1 LKISP
6 LDIRNQTFRTVFRGA
21 DNEEVRVFLDLVATE
36 YEGLVHENANLT
48 ERLRHAEDRLAD
60 FRNIEQ
66 TLRDGVLTAER
77 LASDARESS
86 KRESILVI
94 QDAELRAERI
104 LEDARR
110 RLGRLAEEIRDLQ
123 TKRDIYAEQMR
134 TFLVSHMEMLERNEQ
149 YLEGLDRVSEEASA
163 LVSRTRRPEARP
175 IAPPPPPRGRPE
187 AQPEIGFAEPQQP
200 AAPGYPPASA
210 YPAASPA
217 PPPARRPA
225 APAPSQPAPAPAA
238 PSRGGIIGR
247 LTQRSAAQ
255 APQYPAG
262 SAGEEEFDPLDDPGP
277 DSGIVSPPRPIASS
291 PERSEGLFE
300 ISADDEEPPSRGRR

>member
-1 LKISP
+1 MKISP

-36 YEGLVHENANLT
+36 YESLVQENVSLT

-104 LEDARR
+104 LEDARK
-110 RLGRLAEEIRDLQ
+110 RLSRIAEEIRDLQ

-149 YLEGLDRVSEEASA
+149 YLEGIDRVSEEATA

-175 IAPPPPPRGRPE
+175 FAPAPPSHAARARAAE
-187 AQPEIGFAEPQQP
+187 AQPEMPLQDSQDY
-200 AAPGYPPASA
+200 AAPTQAPHVPQTRRVPPPQGSGGTPSPQAPAPSA
-210 YPAASPA
+210 RSSFAARLTQQRPAA
-217 PPPARRPA
+217 PPPAPA
-225 APAPSQPAPAPAA
+225 SPKA
-238 PSRGGIIGR
+238 
-247 LTQRSAAQ
+247 
-255 APQYPAG
+255 
-262 SAGEEEFDPLDDPGP
+262 FDDADSYVPD
-277 DSGIVSPPRPIASS
+277 DSGVVSPPRPMNGS

-300 ISADDEEPPSRGRR
+300 ISADDEDPQPPRNYR